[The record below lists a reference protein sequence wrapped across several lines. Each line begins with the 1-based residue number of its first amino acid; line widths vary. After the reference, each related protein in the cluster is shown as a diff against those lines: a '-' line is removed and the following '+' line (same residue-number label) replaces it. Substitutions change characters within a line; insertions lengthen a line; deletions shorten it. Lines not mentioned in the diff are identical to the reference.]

1 MIRIEPRIA
10 VAATSVFVALAG
22 LAAALRGMIFDDSS
36 FVRYGVA
43 AIIASVALLVVML
56 NPPPSPHEW

>member
-1 MIRIEPRIA
+1 MIRIEPKIA

-22 LAAALRGMIFDDSS
+22 LALALRGMIFDEINL
-36 FVRYGVA
+36 VRYGAA

-56 NPPPSPHEW
+56 NPPSSSHDW